1 MKLPIPPS
9 VNKIWR
15 SNRGRVHRSKTYD
28 IWVAQAD
35 AVAIEAGLLRTDVI
49 AEKVSITITV
59 ARGKGFRR
67 GRDLD
72 NLIKPILDWSVRYGL
87 LVDDDWEHVPDIS
100 IRMGDEEPLA
110 YVRVRYERSLPS

>member
-1 MKLPIPPS
+1 MPIPPS

-15 SNRGRVHRSKTYD
+15 SNRGRVHRSANYD

-49 AEKVSITITV
+49 GQRVQIAITV
-59 ARGKGFRR
+59 ARGKGWRR

-87 LVDDDWEHVPDIS
+87 LVDDDWEHVPSVGIS
-100 IRMGDEEPLA
+100 IGDEEPQA
-110 YVRVRYERSLPS
+110 NVRVRYERLD